1 MPLPVPNL
9 DDRSFDDLVADL
21 LARIPAHTPEWTHA
35 AEGDPGRTLIELF
48 AFMGDALLFRLNQVP
63 EKQRR
68 VFLNLLGLPRRP
80 ALPARG
86 LIALGLPDEART
98 AVDLRTRAGVARPV
112 PFETTDEVS
121 IAPVIGEVYIKRRLA
136 PDERRALGDTL
147 AQLQQ
152 LYGPQAIEPYS
163 PTQLFADGLAVTDG
177 VDVVADTVD
186 GCAWIALLAPKARR
200 GEDQASLVA
209 AARAQLARTDGGEP
223 RLLNVGLMPAVALP
237 DEQQVAEPRG
247 AIALLWEMS
256 RRGDEG
262 ATSFAALAARRD
274 DTLGARKTGVV
285 RLIPPGADLIGVGDD
300 AREVNERSGVGI
312 EPPRLDDPQRQARLV
327 AWLRVRPDP
336 AAGVVS
342 SLRLAWLGIHAVAI
356 EQMTTLANAIVGD
369 ADGAA
374 DARITLPAGDVD
386 ARSLEIDIAEDGAA
400 WERWERVDDLATLP
414 PREARDARVF
424 ELDAQAGELRF
435 GDGVRGRVPP
445 LGARVRATRL
455 RAGGGAAG
463 NVQAGTLKDLTG
475 QDVRPGR
482 PVPKLKV
489 VQPAALRGGTDAE
502 SVLDAEARIAS
513 FLRHRERAVT
523 ADDYRV
529 LARQTPGAA
538 IGRVEVL
545 PRFKPQTRTFDV
557 PGVVSVLVLPGTL
570 PRGVGNAPNPRADK
584 PLIEA
589 VFGHLDSR
597 RPLATELY
605 VIGCEYVGVA
615 VSVAVSLRDA
625 APIEQTLQDVRAAI
639 ARLLWPLP
647 PGGHDG
653 EGWSL
658 GRSVIDRELE
668 VEAARVAG
676 VAAVAGVN
684 LFTRAVDGWRPL
696 VRGANGTQSLA
707 LTAWQLPEL
716 LQVVVVTGDAAP
728 DAIGEEP
735 APSPGAGAPGP
746 GGVRGSTLVAIPVV
760 PEVC

>member
-35 AEGDPGRTLIELF
+35 GEGDPGRTLIELF

-80 ALPARG
+80 AAPARG
-86 LIALGLPDEART
+86 LIALTLPDEARG
-98 AVDLRTRAGVARPV
+98 AVDLRTRASLARPL
-112 PFETTDEVS
+112 PFETVDELS
-121 IAPVIGEVYIKRRLA
+121 LAPVTGEVYMKRRLSG
-136 PDERRALGDTL
+136 DERRALDDTL

-163 PTQLFADGLAVTDG
+163 PTPMFADGLALSDG
-177 VDVVADTVD
+177 VDIIADSVD

-200 GEDQASLVA
+200 GEDQNAIVT
-209 AARAQLARTDGGEP
+209 AARAQLARNESGEP
-223 RLLNVGLMPAVALP
+223 RLLNVGLIPAVALP

-256 RRGDEG
+256 RRGEDG
-262 ATSFAALAARRD
+262 ATSFAALAAKRD
-274 DTLGARKTGVV
+274 DTLGARKAGVV
-285 RLIPPGADLIGVGDD
+285 RLIPPGAELIGVGDD
-300 AREVNERSGVGI
+300 ARDVNERSGVGN
-312 EPPRLDDPQRQARLV
+312 EPPRLDDPQRQARLM

-336 AAGVVS
+336 AAGLVN
-342 SLRLAWLGIHAVAI
+342 SLRLAWLGIHAVPI

-369 ADGAA
+369 ADGTA
-374 DARITLPAGDVD
+374 DARITLPVGDVD
-386 ARSLEIDIAEDGAA
+386 PVSLQIDIAEDGAT
-400 WERWERVDDLATLP
+400 WERWVRIDDLATLP
-414 PREARDARVF
+414 PRNARDARVF

-435 GDGVRGRVPP
+435 GDGVRGRVPS
-445 LGARVRATRL
+445 LGARVRATQL

-463 NVQAGTLKDLTG
+463 NLPAGTLKDITG

-489 VQPAALRGGTDAE
+489 LQPSVLRGAADAE
-502 SVLDAEARIAS
+502 SVLDAEARIAD

-529 LARQTPGAA
+529 LARQTPGASV
-538 IGRVEVL
+538 GRVEVL
-545 PRFKPQTRTFDV
+545 PRFKPQTRTFNV
-557 PGVVSVLVLPGTL
+557 PGVVSVLVLPGQMTG
-570 PRGVGNAPNPRADK
+570 GVGSAPNPRADK

-589 VFGHLDSR
+589 VFAHLDAR

-605 VIGCEYVGVA
+605 VIGCEYVAVG
-615 VSVAVSLRDA
+615 VSVAVTLRDA
-625 APIEQTLQDVRAAI
+625 APIEQTMQDVRTAI
-639 ARLLWPLP
+639 ARLLWPLA
-647 PGGHDG
+647 PGGHDR
-653 EGWSL
+653 EGWTL
-658 GRSVIDRELE
+658 GRGVIDRELE

-676 VAAVAGVN
+676 VATVAGVN
-684 LFTRAVDGWRPL
+684 LFARAVDGWRPL

-707 LTAWQLPEL
+707 LAAWQLPEL
-716 LQVVVVTGDAAP
+716 LQVVVAIGDAAP
-728 DAIGEEP
+728 ASIDDDAR
-735 APSPGAGAPGP
+735 PS
-746 GGVRGSTLVAIPVV
+746 RGSTPVAVPVV